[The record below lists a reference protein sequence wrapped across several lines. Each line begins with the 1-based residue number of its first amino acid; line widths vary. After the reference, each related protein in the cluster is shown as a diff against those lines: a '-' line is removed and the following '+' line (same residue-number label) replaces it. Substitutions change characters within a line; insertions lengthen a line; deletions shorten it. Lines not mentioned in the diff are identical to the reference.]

1 MNQAETNNSNF
12 LHEEKF
18 GMTRMFNRLYCPK
31 KLNRFD
37 CPKKGWTWTLIDDP
51 EDIDTGDSEVD
62 PAENAAFFVLDVV
75 EEKDQRVE
83 KIVSTWKKN

>member
-1 MNQAETNNSNF
+1 MS
-12 LHEEKF
+12 
-18 GMTRMFNRLYCPK
+18 
-31 KLNRFD
+31 
-37 CPKKGWTWTLIDDP
+37 KKGWTWTLIDDP